1 MYMYLIEKI
10 FRISTLHSSI
20 FSYHPPTGSTVS
32 LNSTLSHLEAIVTL
46 DATMIQK
53 CRKFMEVLHIFC
65 CQIVSLK

>member
-20 FSYHPPTGSTVS
+20 FSYHPPTGSTVI
-32 LNSTLSHLEAIVTL
+32 STLSHLEAIVTL